1 MEWQRLS
8 GIKISEQ
15 TPEKNAAFQKISQY
29 RGLKKPS
36 HPDLWHR
43 NRRKPIRNASYGH
56 WRHRG
61 YLSRDHYQFLA
72 QFDRTEE
79 TIHAA
84 VYLHSLIGE
93 HLAAENYVVLPTQ
106 ISEALPKFMKDHSLR

>member
-1 MEWQRLS
+1 MATGGTGDTLA
-8 GIKISEQ
+8 GIITS
-15 TPEKNAAFQKISQY
+15 
-29 RGLKKPS
+29 
-36 HPDLWHR
+36 
-43 NRRKPIRNASYGH
+43 
-56 WRHRG
+56 
-61 YLSRDHYQFLA
+61 FLA

-106 ISEALPKFMKDHSLR
+106 ISEALPKFMKGHSLR